1 MKFSH
6 TVLTGLLML
15 APALT
20 AVAATPVATGCEAK
34 RQDIEQQLNYARANG
49 NDHRIAGLEK
59 ALSEVNA
66 HCTDSGLR
74 AEREADVREKTRK
87 VEEREQELA
96 EARADGRADKIR
108 KKERKLDEAR
118 AELEEARAA
127 LTQ

>member
-1 MKFSH
+1 MKQPYF
-6 TVLTGLLML
+6 LLASLLIL
-15 APALT
+15 APALS
-20 AVAATPVATGCEAK
+20 AVAAMPVASGCEAK
-34 RQDIEQQLNYARANG
+34 RQDIEQQIRYARSNG

-87 VEEREQELA
+87 VEEREQELT
-96 EARADGRADKIR
+96 EARSDGRADKIR

-118 AELEEARAA
+118 AELAEARAV

>member
-1 MKFSH
+1 MKH
-6 TVLTGLLML
+6 THSLLAGLLML
-15 APALT
+15 APAVPAL
-20 AVAATPVATGCEAK
+20 AANPAATGCEAK
-34 RQDIEQQLNYARANG
+34 RQDIEQQIRYARSNG

-87 VEEREQELA
+87 VTEREQELA

>member
-1 MKFSH
+1 MKH
-6 TVLTGLLML
+6 THFLLAGLLIL
-15 APALT
+15 APALS
-20 AVAATPVATGCEAK
+20 AVAATPVASGCEAK
-34 RQDIEQQLNYARANG
+34 RQDIEQQIRYARSNG

-96 EARADGRADKIR
+96 EARSDGRADKIR

-118 AELEEARAA
+118 AELAEARAA

>member
-1 MKFSH
+1 MKH
-6 TVLTGLLML
+6 THSLLAGLLML
-15 APALT
+15 APAVPALT
-20 AVAATPVATGCEAK
+20 ANPAATGCEAK
-34 RQDIEQQLNYARANG
+34 RQDIEQQIRYARSNG

-74 AEREADVREKTRK
+74 AEREADVREKTRE
-87 VEEREQELA
+87 VTEREQELA

>member
-1 MKFSH
+1 MKH
-6 TVLTGLLML
+6 THSLLAGLLML
-15 APALT
+15 APAVPAL
-20 AVAATPVATGCEAK
+20 AANPAATGCEAK
-34 RQDIEQQLNYARANG
+34 RQDIEQQIRYALSNG

-87 VEEREQELA
+87 VTEREQELA

>member
-1 MKFSH
+1 MKH
-6 TVLTGLLML
+6 THFLLAGLLIL
-15 APALT
+15 TPALS
-20 AVAATPVATGCEAK
+20 AVAAKPVASGCEAK
-34 RQDIEQQLNYARANG
+34 RQDIEQQIRYARSKG

-87 VEEREQELA
+87 VEEHEQELA
-96 EARADGRADKIR
+96 EARSDGRADKIR

-118 AELEEARAA
+118 AELAEARAA

>member
-1 MKFSH
+1 MKHSH
-6 TVLTGLLML
+6 SLLAGLLML
-15 APALT
+15 APTVSAL
-20 AVAATPVATGCEAK
+20 AATPVATGCEAK
-34 RQDIEQQLNYARANG
+34 RQDIEQQLRYARAQG
-49 NDHRIAGLEK
+49 NDHRTAGLEK

-74 AEREADVREKTRK
+74 AEREADVREKARK
-87 VEEREQELA
+87 VTAREQELA

-118 AELEEARAA
+118 AELEAARAA

>member
-1 MKFSH
+1 MKH
-6 TVLTGLLML
+6 THSLLAGLLML
-15 APALT
+15 APAVPAL
-20 AVAATPVATGCEAK
+20 AANPAATGCEAK
-34 RQDIEQQLNYARANG
+34 RQDIEQQIRYARSNG
-49 NDHRIAGLEK
+49 NDHRIVGLEK

-74 AEREADVREKTRK
+74 AEREADAREKTRK
-87 VEEREQELA
+87 VTEREQELA

-127 LTQ
+127 LAQ

>member
-1 MKFSH
+1 MKH
-6 TVLTGLLML
+6 THSLLAGLLMP
-15 APALT
+15 APAVPAL
-20 AVAATPVATGCEAK
+20 AANPAATGCEAK
-34 RQDIEQQLNYARANG
+34 RQDIEQQIRYARSNG

-87 VEEREQELA
+87 VTEREQELA

>member
-1 MKFSH
+1 MKH
-6 TVLTGLLML
+6 TPFLLSGLLIL
-15 APALT
+15 APASS
-20 AVAATPVATGCEAK
+20 AVVATPVASGCEAK
-34 RQDIEQQLNYARANG
+34 RQDIEQQIRYARSNG

-96 EARADGRADKIR
+96 EARSDGRADKIR
-108 KKERKLDEAR
+108 KKERKLNET
-118 AELEEARAA
+118 RAA
-127 LTQ
+127 LEEDIAALTL

>member
-1 MKFSH
+1 MKH
-6 TVLTGLLML
+6 THSLLAGLLML
-15 APALT
+15 APALS
-20 AVAATPVATGCEAK
+20 AVAAIPVATGCEAK
-34 RQDIEQQLNYARANG
+34 RQDIEKQLNYARANG
-49 NDHRIAGLEK
+49 NDHRTAGLEK
-59 ALSEVNA
+59 ALAEVNA

-87 VEEREQELA
+87 ATAREQALA
-96 EARADGRADKIR
+96 EARADGRADNIR

>member
-1 MKFSH
+1 MKH
-6 TVLTGLLML
+6 THSLLAGLLML
-15 APALT
+15 APAVPALT
-20 AVAATPVATGCEAK
+20 ANPAATGCEAK
-34 RQDIEQQLNYARANG
+34 RQYIEQQIRYARSNG

-87 VEEREQELA
+87 VTEREQELA

>member
-1 MKFSH
+1 MKH
-6 TVLTGLLML
+6 THFLLAGLLIL
-15 APALT
+15 APALS
-20 AVAATPVATGCEAK
+20 AVAATPVASGCETK
-34 RQDIEQQLNYARANG
+34 RQDIEQQIRYARSNG

-96 EARADGRADKIR
+96 EARSDGRADKIR

-118 AELEEARAA
+118 AELAEARAA